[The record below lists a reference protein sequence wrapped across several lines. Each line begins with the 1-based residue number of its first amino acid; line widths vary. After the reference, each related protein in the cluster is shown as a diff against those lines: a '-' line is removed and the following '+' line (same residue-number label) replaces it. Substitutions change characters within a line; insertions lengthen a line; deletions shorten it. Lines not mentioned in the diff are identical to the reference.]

1 MKSREFVFAVAALVS
16 FGAVAAG
23 DGAPAQVDPQGLH
36 AKKYV
41 AFGWEY
47 AYMRPEHF
55 ISHAAEFEKTALDG
69 IGFNINGD
77 KAAGRRYQCF
87 REIMQAPRWTKESLA
102 NLVEPCRRMTA
113 LKPFR
118 ESFVRSMVQPIKRID
133 WRDDAAWDIVSN
145 NLRTVA
151 WFARTSGFRGV
162 FTDIEDY
169 PRQRQ
174 FFRVPGDPGFD
185 ELTAIV
191 RRRAADLWRGVFEEY
206 PDITVFCFWLLS
218 DAPYRHVETE
228 LPAFMRE
235 RGDLWP
241 AFVNGMLD
249 VLPPTATLVDG
260 EEDAYKFEAARH
272 DFFKARTRMRS
283 WDLPLVAPENRVKY
297 LSQVSQSFGQYLDM
311 YVNKETASWYFG
323 PVDGSRLRHF
333 AQNLAEAT
341 SAADK
346 YVWFWSERGSWI
358 HWCEK
363 LRNDPELLHR
373 QAAGVWDARIAGGL
387 NDMMRETKAP
397 GTYLVPRLEREMA
410 EGKLADML
418 ADGSFMA
425 WTRKPSERDVQ
436 AGATQG
442 ALRRDKDE
450 LVGRGVMDGCFYR
463 HFPNV
468 RPGDVYYVKGQVKG
482 GFAAA
487 TVSWKSRG
495 RGLYSTRKLLV
506 PAVQAEKDG
515 WRTIAALVRVPE
527 TADFMQLSLGFS
539 HMPAEAEARYRGFR
553 LCRVPPA
560 GEAAFVG
567 DCSDLGGWRVR
578 NFRDRLSVSVKV
590 VQGETAICLSR
601 TNAPAKGEERTAWA
615 LVSQS
620 FPVMPGRRLAVAA
633 RVITQAQAFGG
644 RMDDEFRTG
653 VRWLDAQGRECAP
666 FSYFG
671 FPGKERFWRTSVRR
685 VTVPDGAARAEV
697 SVGYASPNLAQG
709 EFAALSALKA
719 RLSAADGSFDNDP
732 EMAPT
737 QVPEIAL
744 ATPSPFEDVHAPVR
758 FRLASRHPVKPTSL
772 VWRFDGQDAAHLM
785 QRDGEG
791 YLIRPPGGAWQKP
804 SFHRIEVEGEDE
816 SGTRFADHQVFVCGV
831 RANGG
836 TAVSLRDDGFVLVD
850 GKPFFPIGF
859 YGSVVTKDGAPPD
872 YETAIKDLKSAGCN
886 IAQNYPPK
894 AGPEGAK
901 ALDAFMDIVDK
912 QDMKVFIRP
921 GVVRGACD
929 FAEMVYERRRHH
941 PCALAWMLG
950 DDTASWQTVS
960 QVRSNNKCLKAVD
973 PDRLTAQTDSE
984 IFHNKDIHRYLPFAG
999 TTDVFQPQIYPV
1011 EAGTN
1016 TGLCVSETIQMM
1028 KAYAED
1034 IEEAGRPQVSV
1045 WPIIQAFYDG
1055 KLWKRY
1061 PTLAEHRAIAYLSV
1075 IHGAQGLLWYTYRPG
1090 IGATLRGAS
1099 ADPEHWRGLKGLI
1112 GEIASIQDDL
1122 ASRNAKMQPTVRV
1135 LEGPATDARGYAS
1148 ISCLLKEGA
1157 DGPLLLVANS
1167 STGEVKAQ
1175 IGIKGFDTATTL
1187 FETSRVLPA
1196 KDGLVDTFG
1205 PLGVHIYRLKVPGG
1219 QKLVYTGKKNK

>member
-1 MKSREFVFAVAALVS
+1 MKGTIVVWTAVAALMLPGLLVADS
-16 FGAVAAG
+16 GATA
-23 DGAPAQVDPQGLH
+23 DIQVDPQGPH

-47 AYMRPEHF
+47 AYMLPEYF
-55 ISHAAEFEKTALDG
+55 ISHVAEFEKTALDG

-102 NLVEPCRRMTA
+102 NLVAPCRKMTS

-118 ESFVRSMVQPIKRID
+118 ESFVRSMVQPLKRID

-151 WFARTSGFRGV
+151 WFAREAGFRGV

-185 ELTAIV
+185 QLTAIV
-191 RRRAADLWRGVFEEY
+191 RRRAADIWRGVFEEY
-206 PDITVFCFWLLS
+206 PDVTVFCFWLLS

-249 VLPPTATLVDG
+249 VLPSTATLVDG

-311 YVNKETASWYFG
+311 YVNKPDASWYFG

-363 LRNDPELLHR
+363 LRNDPERLHR
-373 QAAGVWDARIAGGL
+373 HAAGVWDERIAGGL
-387 NDMMRETKAP
+387 NDMMRETKDPA
-397 GTYLVPRLEREMA
+397 TYLVPRLEKAMA
-410 EGKLADML
+410 TGELPDLLAGEPLM
-418 ADGSFMA
+418 G
-425 WTRKPSERDVQ
+425 WKRKPSERDVKD
-436 AGATQG
+436 GWTEG
-442 ALRRDKDE
+442 TLRRENGE
-450 LVGRGVMDGCFYR
+450 LVGRGVMDGCFHR
-463 HFPNV
+463 AFPGV
-468 RPGDVYYVKGQVKG
+468 RPGDVYYVKGRVKG
-482 GFAAA
+482 SFAAA
-487 TVSWKSRG
+487 TISWKSRG
-495 RGLYSTRKLLV
+495 RGIYSTKKLLV
-506 PAVQAEKDG
+506 PITEVDADG
-515 WRTIAALVRVPE
+515 WRKIAALVRVPE
-527 TADFMQLSLGFS
+527 TADYMQLSLGFS
-539 HMPAEAEARYRGFR
+539 RMPADAEARYRDFR
-553 LCRVPPA
+553 LCRVPPV
-560 GEAAFVG
+560 GEAAFTG
-567 DCSDLGGWRVR
+567 DFSSLTGWRVH
-578 NFRDRLSVSVKV
+578 NFRDRLSVSAKV
-590 VQGETAICLSR
+590 VQGERCICLSR
-601 TNAPAKGEERTAWA
+601 TSAPKKGEEGTAWA
-615 LVSQS
+615 LVSS
-620 FPVMPGRRLAVAA
+620 PFPVTPGRGLAVAA
-633 RVITQAQAFGG
+633 RVITPAQAFGG
-644 RMDDEFRTG
+644 RMSDEFSTG
-653 VRWLDAQGRECAP
+653 VRWLDAEGRECAP

-685 VTVPDGAARAEV
+685 VKVPEGAAKAEI
-697 SVGYASPNLAQG
+697 SIGFATPNLTNG
-709 EFAALSALKA
+709 EFVAVSALKA
-719 RLSAADGSFDNDP
+719 RLSAVDGTFDNDP
-732 EMAPT
+732 EMEPT
-737 QVPEIAL
+737 QAPEIAL
-744 ATPSPFEDVHAPVR
+744 LTPSPFEDAKSPVR
-758 FRLASRHPVKPTSL
+758 FRLKSRYPVKPTSL
-772 VWRFDGQDAAHLM
+772 AWRFDGHEATELV
-785 QRDGEG
+785 QREGDGFM
-791 YLIRPPGGAWQKP
+791 IRPPKGAWEKP

-816 SGTRFADHQVFVCGV
+816 GGNRFVDHQLFVCGA
-831 RANGG
+831 RKNGG
-836 TAVSLRDDGFVLVD
+836 VAATLRDDGFVLVD

-859 YGSVVTKDGAPPD
+859 YGCVVTMNGEPPD
-872 YETAIKDLKSAGCN
+872 YETALKDLKSAGCN
-886 IAQNYPPK
+886 IAQIYPSK
-894 AGPEGAK
+894 AGIEGAK
-901 ALDAFMDIVDK
+901 SIDAFLDIADK
-912 QDMKVFIRP
+912 HGMKTFVRP

-929 FAEMVYERRRHH
+929 FAEIVYGRRRHH

-984 IFHNKDIHRYLPFAG
+984 IFHNKDIHRYLPFVG

-1016 TGLCVSETIQMM
+1016 TGMCVSETIQMM

-1034 IEEAGRPQVSV
+1034 IEESGRPQVSV

-1061 PTLAEHRAIAYLSV
+1061 PTMAEHRAIAYLSV
-1075 IHGAQGLLWYTYRPG
+1075 IHGAQGLLWYTYRPR
-1090 IGATLRGAS
+1090 ASTASTLLGAS
-1099 ADPEHWRGLKGLI
+1099 ADPEHWQGLKRII
-1112 GEIASIQDDL
+1112 GEIASIQNDL
-1122 ASRNAKMQPTVRV
+1122 AARNAKEQPTVQV
-1135 LEGPATDARGYAS
+1135 LEGAAVDARGYDS
-1148 ISCLLKEGA
+1148 ISCLLKDKEG
-1157 DGPLLLVANS
+1157 GNLLLVANS
-1167 STGEVKAQ
+1167 SVSEVKAR
-1175 IGIKGFDTATTL
+1175 IGVKGFAKATTL
-1187 FETSRVLPA
+1187 FETPRVLSA

-1205 PLGVHIYRLKVPGG
+1205 PLEVHVYRLD
-1219 QKLVYTGKKNK
+1219 